1 MQLIA
6 RFISDKYDDIFRLAE
21 KEGTLADF
29 EKIPKAAEYNG
40 LVIDLEDEDDES
52 FVEQTVRVNAETIEK
67 LFSIKVESEDQM
79 YEESQKSWTDGLQRA
94 GLDPNEELRK
104 VNELMAKDS

>member
-6 RFISDKYDDIFRLAE
+6 RFISEKYDDIFRLAE

-29 EKIPKAAEYNG
+29 EQIPKAAEYNG
-40 LVIDLEDEDDES
+40 LVIDLEDDDDED
-52 FVEQTVRVNAETIEK
+52 FNEKTVRVTAETIEK
-67 LFSIKVESEDQM
+67 LFGIKVEEEDQM
-79 YEESQKSWTDGLQRA
+79 YEDSQKAWTDGLLRA

-104 VNELMAKDS
+104 VNEEFGL